1 MTDSDLIKLAQQGDE
16 KAIVSLIA
24 ESLEAAKIVK
34 YEIKNNFLKLIIE
47 AEELPDCEKLKVSV
61 RELITNSKIN
71 SIAKVILHGQKVGE
85 SIPEWSEVLVV
96 NSTPPVKDGASENFV
111 NSNIKSIA
119 QSKPNRDTEQTKPHI
134 NDAESVTSQ
143 ASDFKSEERRDLK
156 KEFIETLQTFK
167 FSSVVPYQE
176 VLNPDLYNSNIV
188 KLLLC
193 FGLFPWI
200 VSSFATS
207 DTGLEDI
214 AWILG
219 IYYAFI
225 WGIVLYNLIK
235 PAQFSLKQAI
245 KYVCFTAFVGIPLLL
260 FIQRIPPL
268 TLLYAATNSDNVIS
282 RLIGYVV
289 GVGVLEEL
297 CKGVPIYLFM
307 LRSGQLKEPL
317 SSAFYG
323 AMSGLGFAIA
333 EGAHYSLTYAVDLVG
348 GNIDLRGHILLT
360 TVRFISLPLI
370 HAIWAGI
377 VGYFIG
383 LAAINPSR
391 KNAIIFIGVTI
402 AASLHGTYNTFSNS
416 LIGLAILAFS
426 ILLFVTYLR
435 RSQELIAEMEQAE
448 ADYQQTNLE
457 NNRSNI

>member
-1 MTDSDLIKLAQQGDE
+1 MTNSDLIQQAQQGDE
-16 KAIVSLIA
+16 KAIVSLIT

-47 AEELPDCEKLKVSV
+47 AEELPDRKKLKASLQ
-61 RELITNSKIN
+61 ELIINSEIN
-71 SIAKVILHGQKVGE
+71 SIAKISLCGRKVGE
-85 SIPEWSEVLVV
+85 SFPEWSEVLVI
-96 NSTPPVKDGASENFV
+96 DR
-111 NSNIKSIA
+111 NIKSIVK
-119 QSKPNRDTEQTKPHI
+119 SEVNRDEKQENHI
-134 NDAESVTSQ
+134 KDT
-143 ASDFKSEERRDLK
+143 K

-167 FSSVVPYQE
+167 FSSVVPYRE
-176 VLNPDLYNSNIV
+176 VFSSDLYNSNIV
-188 KLLLC
+188 KVLLC

-200 VSSFATS
+200 ISSFATS
-207 DTGLEDI
+207 NTGLEDI
-214 AWILG
+214 AWLLG

-235 PAQFSLKQAI
+235 PAQFSLKQAL
-245 KYVCFTAFVGIPLLL
+245 KYVCFTAFIGIPLLL
-260 FIQRIPPL
+260 FIQRIPPFS
-268 TLLYAATNSDNVIS
+268 LLYAAIDSDNLIS
-282 RLIGYVV
+282 QLIGFVF

-307 LRSGQLKEPL
+307 LRSGQLKEPF

-333 EGAHYSLTYAVDLVG
+333 EGVQYSLSYAVNLVG
-348 GNIDLRGHILLT
+348 GNINVTGHILLT

-391 KNAIIFIGVTI
+391 KNAIIFIGVAI
-402 AASLHGTYNTFSNS
+402 AASLHGTYNTSDAN
-416 LIGLAILAFS
+416 
-426 ILLFVTYLR
+426 
-435 RSQELIAEMEQAE
+435 
-448 ADYQQTNLE
+448 
-457 NNRSNI
+457 

>member
-1 MTDSDLIKLAQQGDE
+1 MTNSDLIQQAQQGDE
-16 KAIVSLIA
+16 KAIVSLIT

-47 AEELPDCEKLKVSV
+47 AEELPDRKKLKASLQ
-61 RELITNSKIN
+61 ELIINSEIN
-71 SIAKVILHGQKVGE
+71 SIAKISLCGRKVGE
-85 SIPEWSEVLVV
+85 SFPEWSEVLVI
-96 NSTPPVKDGASENFV
+96 DR
-111 NSNIKSIA
+111 NIKSIVK
-119 QSKPNRDTEQTKPHI
+119 SEVNRDAKQENHI
-134 NDAESVTSQ
+134 KDI
-143 ASDFKSEERRDLK
+143 K

-167 FSSVVPYQE
+167 FSSVVPYRE
-176 VLNPDLYNSNIV
+176 VFSSDLYNSNIV
-188 KLLLC
+188 KVLLC

-200 VSSFATS
+200 ISSFATS
-207 DTGLEDI
+207 NTGLEDI
-214 AWILG
+214 AWLLG

-235 PAQFSLKQAI
+235 PAQFSLKQAL
-245 KYVCFTAFVGIPLLL
+245 KYVCFTAFIGIPLLL
-260 FIQRIPPL
+260 FIQRIPPFS
-268 TLLYAATNSDNVIS
+268 LLYAATDSPNLIS
-282 RLIGYVV
+282 QLIGFVF

-307 LRSGQLKEPL
+307 LRSGQLKEPF

-333 EGAHYSLTYAVDLVG
+333 EGVQYSLSYAVNLVG
-348 GNIDLRGHILLT
+348 GNINVTGHILLT

-391 KNAIIFIGVTI
+391 KNAIIFIGVAI

-416 LIGLAILAFS
+416 LIGLAVLTFS

-448 ADYQQTNLE
+448 AEYQRNSLE
-457 NNRSNI
+457 NNI

>member
-1 MTDSDLIKLAQQGDE
+1 MTDSDLTKLAQQGDE
-16 KAIVSLIA
+16 KAIVSSIA
-24 ESLEAAKIVK
+24 ENLESAKIVK
-34 YEIKNNFLKLIIE
+34 YEIKNHCLKLVIE
-47 AEELPDCEKLKVSV
+47 AEELPDREKLKALV
-61 RELITNSKIN
+61 RELITNSKIDA
-71 SIAKVILHGQKVGE
+71 IAKVIIYGQKVGE
-85 SIPEWSEVLVV
+85 SFPEWSEVVV
-96 NSTPPVKDGASENFV
+96 TNTKIE
-111 NSNIKSIA
+111 SIV
-119 QSKPNRDTEQTKPHI
+119 QDEPNRDTKQTKPHI
-134 NDAESVTSQ
+134 KDI
-143 ASDFKSEERRDLK
+143 R

-167 FSSVVPYQE
+167 FSSVVPYRE

-207 DTGLEDI
+207 NTRLEDI

-235 PAQFSLKQAI
+235 PAQFSLKQAL
-245 KYVCFTAFVGIPLLL
+245 KYVCFTAFIGIPLLL
-260 FIQRIPPL
+260 FIQRIPPFS
-268 TLLYAATNSDNVIS
+268 LLYAAIGSSNLIS
-282 RLIGYVV
+282 RLIGYVL

-307 LRSGQLKEPL
+307 LRSGQLKEPF

-333 EGAHYSLTYAVDLVG
+333 EGAHYSLSYAVNLVD

-391 KNAIIFIGVTI
+391 KSAIIFIGITI
-402 AASLHGTYNTFSNS
+402 AASLHGAYNTFANS

-448 ADYQQTNLE
+448 ADYQQ
-457 NNRSNI
+457 SNSLK

>member
-1 MTDSDLIKLAQQGDE
+1 MTDSDLTKLAQQGDE
-16 KAIVSLIA
+16 KAIVSLIT

-47 AEELPDCEKLKVSV
+47 AEELPEREKLKVSL
-61 RELITNSKIN
+61 RELITNSEIN
-71 SIAKVILHGQKVGE
+71 SIEKVVLYGQKIGE
-85 SIPEWSEVLVV
+85 SFPEWSEVLVI
-96 NSTPPVKDGASENFV
+96 

-119 QSKPNRDTEQTKPHI
+119 QSEPNRDTEHTKPHI
-134 NDAESVTSQ
+134 N
-143 ASDFKSEERRDLK
+143 DLK

-167 FSSVVPYQE
+167 FSSVVPYRE

-207 DTGLEDI
+207 NTRLEDI

-245 KYVCFTAFVGIPLLL
+245 KYVCFTAFIGIPLLL

-448 ADYQQTNLE
+448 ADYQHTNLE
-457 NNRSNI
+457 KKQ

>member
-1 MTDSDLIKLAQQGDE
+1 MTDSDLTKLAQQGDE
-16 KAIVSLIA
+16 KALVSLIA

-34 YEIKNNFLKLIIE
+34 YEIRNNFLKLIIE
-47 AEELPDCEKLKVSV
+47 AEELPDREKLKVSL

-71 SIAKVILHGQKVGE
+71 SIEKVVLYGQKVGE
-85 SIPEWSEVLVV
+85 SFPEWSEVLVI
-96 NSTPPVKDGASENFV
+96 NSKIE
-111 NSNIKSIA
+111 SIA
-119 QSKPNRDTEQTKPHI
+119 QSEPNRDTEHTKPHI
-134 NDAESVTSQ
+134 N
-143 ASDFKSEERRDLK
+143 DLK

-167 FSSVVPYQE
+167 FSSVVPYRE

-207 DTGLEDI
+207 NTRLEDI

-457 NNRSNI
+457 NNQSNI

>member
-1 MTDSDLIKLAQQGDE
+1 MTNSDLIQQAQQGDE
-16 KAIVSLIA
+16 KAIVSLIT

-47 AEELPDCEKLKVSV
+47 AEELPDRKKLKASLQ
-61 RELITNSKIN
+61 ELIINSEIN
-71 SIAKVILHGQKVGE
+71 SIAKISLCGRKVGE
-85 SIPEWSEVLVV
+85 SFPEWSEVLVI
-96 NSTPPVKDGASENFV
+96 DR
-111 NSNIKSIA
+111 NIKSIVK
-119 QSKPNRDTEQTKPHI
+119 SEVNRDAKQENHI
-134 NDAESVTSQ
+134 KDI
-143 ASDFKSEERRDLK
+143 K

-167 FSSVVPYQE
+167 FSSVVPYRE
-176 VLNPDLYNSNIV
+176 VFSSDLYNSNIV
-188 KLLLC
+188 KVLLC

-200 VSSFATS
+200 ISSFATS
-207 DTGLEDI
+207 NTGLEDI
-214 AWILG
+214 AWLLG

-235 PAQFSLKQAI
+235 PAQFSLKQAL
-245 KYVCFTAFVGIPLLL
+245 KYVCFTAFIGIPLLL
-260 FIQRIPPL
+260 FIQRIPPFS
-268 TLLYAATNSDNVIS
+268 LLYAAIDSDNLIS
-282 RLIGYVV
+282 QLIGFVF

-307 LRSGQLKEPL
+307 LRSGQLKEPF

-333 EGAHYSLTYAVDLVG
+333 EGVQYSLSYAVNLVG
-348 GNIDLRGHILLT
+348 GNINVTGHILLT

-391 KNAIIFIGVTI
+391 KNAIIFIGVAI

-416 LIGLAILAFS
+416 LIGLAVLTFS

-448 ADYQQTNLE
+448 AEYQRNSLE
-457 NNRSNI
+457 NNI

>member
-1 MTDSDLIKLAQQGDE
+1 MTDSDLIKLARQGDE

-24 ESLEAAKIVK
+24 EGLGETAKIAK

-47 AEELPDCEKLKVSV
+47 AEELPDREKLKVSV
-61 RELITNSKIN
+61 RELITNSKID
-71 SIAKVILHGQKVGE
+71 SIAKVILYGQKVGE
-85 SIPEWSEVLVV
+85 SFPEWSEVLVI
-96 NSTPPVKDGASENFV
+96 
-111 NSNIKSIA
+111 NSNLKS
-119 QSKPNRDTEQTKPHI
+119 PTESEPHSEPQRKTTQTTSNI
-134 NDAESVTSQ
+134 N
-143 ASDFKSEERRDLK
+143 DLK

-207 DTGLEDI
+207 NTRLEDI

-245 KYVCFTAFVGIPLLL
+245 KYVCFTAFIGIPLLL
-260 FIQRIPPL
+260 FIQRIPPF

-282 RLIGYVV
+282 RLIGYIV

-402 AASLHGTYNTFSNS
+402 AASLHGAYNTFSNS
-416 LIGLAILAFS
+416 LIGLAILTFS

-435 RSQELIAEMEQAE
+435 RSKDLIAEMQQAE
-448 ADYQQTNLE
+448 ADYQKTALHQNGNDLAE
-457 NNRSNI
+457 EGSL

>member
-1 MTDSDLIKLAQQGDE
+1 MTDSDLTKLAQQGDE
-16 KAIVSLIA
+16 KALVSLIA

-34 YEIKNNFLKLIIE
+34 YEIRNNFLKLIIE
-47 AEELPDCEKLKVSV
+47 AEELPDREKLKVSL

-71 SIAKVILHGQKVGE
+71 SIEKVVLYGQKVGE
-85 SIPEWSEVLVV
+85 SFPEWSEVLVI
-96 NSTPPVKDGASENFV
+96 NSKIE
-111 NSNIKSIA
+111 SIA
-119 QSKPNRDTEQTKPHI
+119 QSEPNRDTEHTKPHI
-134 NDAESVTSQ
+134 N
-143 ASDFKSEERRDLK
+143 DLK

-167 FSSVVPYQE
+167 FSSVVPYRE

-207 DTGLEDI
+207 NTRLEDI

-235 PAQFSLKQAI
+235 PAQFSLRQAI

-307 LRSGQLKEPL
+307 LRSGRLKEPL

-402 AASLHGTYNTFSNS
+402 AAFLHGTYNTFSNS

-457 NNRSNI
+457 NNQSNI

>member
-1 MTDSDLIKLAQQGDE
+1 MTHSDRVKLAQQGNE
-16 KAIVSLIA
+16 EAIVALIA

-34 YEIKNNFLKLIIE
+34 HEIKNNSLKLVIE
-47 AEELPDCEKLKVSV
+47 AEELPEREKLKVSLQ
-61 RELITNSKIN
+61 ELIVNSQIN
-71 SIAKVILHGQKVGE
+71 SIAKIVVYGQKVGE
-85 SIPEWSEVLVV
+85 SFPEWSEALVF
-96 NSTPPVKDGASENFV
+96 NSIESIVKSE
-111 NSNIKSIA
+111 
-119 QSKPNRDTEQTKPHI
+119 PNREKKQTKPHI
-134 NDAESVTSQ
+134 N
-143 ASDFKSEERRDLK
+143 DLK

-176 VLNPDLYNSNIV
+176 VLNPDLYNSSIV
-188 KLLLC
+188 KILLC

-200 VSSFATS
+200 INSFASS
-207 DTGLEDI
+207 DTRLEDI
-214 AWILG
+214 AWVLG

-235 PAQFSLKQAI
+235 PARFSLKQTL
-245 KYVCFTAFVGIPLLL
+245 KYVCFTAFIGIPVLL
-260 FIQRIPPL
+260 FIQRIPPFS
-268 TLLYAATNSDNVIS
+268 LLYAATGSSDLIY

-297 CKGVPIYLFM
+297 CKAVPIYLFM
-307 LRSGQLKEPL
+307 LRSGQLKEPF

-333 EGAHYSLTYAVDLVG
+333 EGGLYSFTYAVNLVG
-348 GNIDLRGHILLT
+348 GNIDIKGHMLLI

-377 VGYFIG
+377 VGYFMG

-391 KNAIIFIGVTI
+391 KSAIIFIGISI
-402 AASLHGTYNTFSNS
+402 AACLHGTYNTFSNG

-448 ADYQQTNLE
+448 ADYQQANLKHD
-457 NNRSNI
+457 RSNI